1 MAKFGQFIHRVK
13 EDVANVV
20 FDTSYGSTKKIT
32 INLNQIT
39 DGANSSIVRRSTVY
53 AGNIQLIRIKG
64 TVSGSATSITL
75 KGYTDDAGND
85 LLLPSSSSSFEP
97 SIDGTSYSVAFRV
110 NAYHASE
117 TDKIVLFCKTNTG
130 SFTATEILVTW
141 FE

>member
-64 TVSGSATSITL
+64 TV
-75 KGYTDDAGND
+75 
-85 LLLPSSSSSFEP
+85 P
-97 SIDGTSYSVAFRV
+97 
-110 NAYHASE
+110 
-117 TDKIVLFCKTNTG
+117 
-130 SFTATEILVTW
+130 
-141 FE
+141 